1 MLKSFTLGL
10 LTIPVLIFAPS
21 TKAADMVY
29 PGGGVLTQVAD
40 GGGTTTTIT
49 LVNVDSL
56 PAPYSLTFYGDD
68 GNPITFQTTAGP
80 TSSPL
85 TGTLNPN
92 ASVII
97 TTNGGGSTTMQGY
110 ALLLTGLNSATGQYG
125 ATTTDASGNVHYAIA
140 GSAVFSLALQANPIA
155 DAQVPLDT
163 GFDTIFELPFDY
175 TTAAMGVAIANADSA
190 NQMTVNVKAYDL
202 SGTPIPLQTTS
213 LTLPSL
219 GHTAFM
225 LTAKFPELN
234 GKQGTIV
241 FSGTPT
247 SDNQSG
253 YINVLGLRANLP
265 GTSLSTV
272 TPIVPCNYNTNSGCT
287 N

>member
-1 MLKSFTLGL
+1 MLKPLTLGL
-10 LTIPVLIFAPS
+10 LTIPVFIFAPS
-21 TKAADMVY
+21 ARAADMVY

-56 PAPYSLTFYGDD
+56 PAPYSLAFYGDD

-80 TSSPL
+80 TSAPL

-92 ASVII
+92 SSVII
-97 TTNGGGSTTMQGY
+97 QTNGGSSTTAQGW
-110 ALLLTGLNSATGQYG
+110 ALLLTGQGG
-125 ATTTDASGNVHYAIA
+125 ATTTDTSGNVHYAIA
-140 GSAVFSLALQANPIA
+140 GSAVFSLVLQANPVA

-175 TTAAMGVAIANADSA
+175 TTAAMGVAIANADSN

-202 SGTPIPLQTTS
+202 SGNPITLATTS
-213 LTLPSL
+213 LVLPGL

-225 LTAKFPELN
+225 LTSKFPELN
-234 GKQGTIV
+234 GKRGTVI

-247 SDNQSG
+247 ADNQNG

-272 TPIVPCNYNTNSGCT
+272 TPIVPCNYNTQLGCT